1 MKTTILKII
10 IVLTIVFI
18 MISNCYNSYTAEN
31 EISKE
36 QIENALEKFESSSQ
50 NKDNYKIQM
59 EDENIIITTSDNEKY
74 ELKYEIEQKEISFML
89 ELPVKNGMS
98 YNDYKK
104 QTNNLMLPMIGFMTV
119 AKINE
124 IEFIDSLAYFSLI
137 HLNSEWNG
145 DFSSDKSY
153 TIIDEN
159 GNELVSGGAKRL
171 ETSEFPNRVLEY
183 VDSIYR
189 EKESIDDSNDI
200 NSFNW
205 SIEKE
210 ERNDSYK
217 LISKLTINLESDF
230 SRLKN
235 YAETSDYEN
244 IVKTTENNY
253 NITNNINN
261 NENLTNVNTETNID
275 NTIKNENLPAVGNK
289 KFAGV
294 VVGIAI
300 IILIVAIIRKNSYKE

>member
-1 MKTTILKII
+1 MKTAILKII
-10 IVLTIVFI
+10 IVLAIVFI

-36 QIENALEKFESSSQ
+36 QIENALENFESSSQ
-50 NKDNYKIQM
+50 NKDNYKIQI
-59 EDENIIITTSDNEKY
+59 EDENIIITTSDNVKY
-74 ELKYEIEQKEISFML
+74 ELKYEIDEKEISFIL

-104 QTNNLMLPMIGFMTV
+104 QTNNLKLPMIGFMAV
-119 AKINE
+119 AKINK
-124 IEFIDSLAYFSLI
+124 IEFIDSLAYFSLT
-137 HLNSEWNG
+137 HLNSDWKG

-153 TIIDEN
+153 TIIDED

-171 ETSEFPNRVLEY
+171 ETLEFPNRVLEY

-189 EKESIDDSNDI
+189 EKESIDDSNEI

-235 YAETSDYEN
+235 YAETSNYEN
-244 IVKTTENNY
+244 IIKPTENNY
-253 NITNNINN
+253 NSITNTENLSNINI
-261 NENLTNVNTETNID
+261 ESNID

-289 KFAGV
+289 KFAGI